1 MRGSDLQLAWRWM
14 SRGLQINTELT
25 QNISAKCDEPNV
37 SIQVGTTQNEDR
49 TSIPKFTLLVSRQ
62 SFLSKTNQI
71 ISTKFP
77 STTSQI
83 HFLKCCFFGCSFPWH
98 LDSWQKKAAINRT
111 RWVFQTL
118 NQFCKGRS
126 FKICSYECLYIFMIF
141 SCLSTFL
148 TLSQWHTHSH
158 TLILPPLHVGEPLVH
173 SPVSPSLSSTGSHT
187 QSSTE

>member
-1 MRGSDLQLAWRWM
+1 MTFNLHEGGCPEGCRLILSWHRIFQLSVTSQMYQFRLAQPKM
-14 SRGLQINTELT
+14 KTGQAY
-25 QNISAKCDEPNV
+25 QNS
-37 SIQVGTTQNEDR
+37 
-49 TSIPKFTLLVSRQ
+49 LLVSRQ
-62 SFLSKTNQI
+62 CFLSKTNQI

-98 LDSWQKKAAINRT
+98 LDSWQKKAAISRT
-111 RWVFQTL
+111 LWVFQTW

-126 FKICSYECLYIFMIF
+126 FKICSYERLYIFMIF
-141 SCLSTFL
+141 SCLSSFL

-187 QSSTE
+187 QSSIE